1 MHGVGR
7 AGSPTAKCRSCLGL
21 EQQAHMRLACWPFGF
36 LEEAPI
42 AEHQEFPLALLLRS
56 VLGSLG
62 F

>member
-1 MHGVGR
+1 
-7 AGSPTAKCRSCLGL
+7 
-21 EQQAHMRLACWPFGF
+21 MRLACWPFGF